1 MSVVASNDVL
11 LVLAGLMEPC
21 GDIGTEG
28 RFLLLAYPWTKAAFA
43 ETVKELIQMELQ
55 SRECIITQPKELPV
69 DQGDI
74 DALARGIGLRLWVIE
89 GKSAPGCLDI
99 LQRGWTSEAMNRA
112 AVEVDHL
119 SFCVEPICYNWTSS
133 TAADSDEVARYEGFL
148 LRQLGIR
155 K

>member
-1 MSVVASNDVL
+1 MSVVANSDVV

-28 RFLLLAYPWTKAAFA
+28 RFLVLGYPWTKAAFVEA
-43 ETVKELIQMELQ
+43 VSELIQLEMQ

-74 DALARGIGLRLWVIE
+74 DALERGVGLRVWAIQ
-89 GKSAPGCLDI
+89 GKTAPGCLDI
-99 LQRGWTSEAMNRA
+99 VQRGWTSEAMNRA
-112 AVEVDHL
+112 AIEVDHL
-119 SFCVEPICYNWTSS
+119 SFHVEPICYTWTSS
-133 TAADSDEVARYEGFL
+133 TPADSDEVARYEAFL